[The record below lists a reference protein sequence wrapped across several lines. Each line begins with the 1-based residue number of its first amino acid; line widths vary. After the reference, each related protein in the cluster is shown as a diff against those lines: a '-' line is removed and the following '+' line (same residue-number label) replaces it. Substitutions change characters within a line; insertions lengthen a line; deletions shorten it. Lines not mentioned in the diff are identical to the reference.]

1 MVNLINLLVFNGRVI
16 ELLNIIWDRV
26 LEIAK
31 QPLLS
36 KDMLWILLPLL
47 LTLLLIELYFG
58 RYKREELGWNS
69 ALGNSLVLFFVGMNL
84 FSWLQRNDLLYF
96 AVFGETALAKS
107 IIAAVVTLE
116 SILLIALNFFHATP
130 KKIAFSLSSVLLLNF
145 IGVIS
150 IILVYSPIDM
160 GILTLLASVV
170 LFVLLCFFVKSLQL
184 FEKEPIEKE
193 FVEAKE
199 KLKEKKIEFKEIKVE
214 KKITAEEEKE
224 KEREEEKREKGKK
237 KSKRKKVKRSKKT
250 RIT

>member
-1 MVNLINLLVFNGRVI
+1 MVNLTSLLVFNGRII
-16 ELLNIIWDRV
+16 EEINIIWERA

-31 QPLLS
+31 EPLLS

-47 LTLLLIELYFG
+47 ATLLLIELYFG

-96 AVFGETALAKS
+96 AVFSEVALAKS

-150 IILVYSPIDM
+150 IILVYSSID
-160 GILTLLASVV
+160 ISTLTFLASVA
-170 LFVLLCFFVKSLQL
+170 LFVLLCFFFKSLQL
-184 FEKEPIEKE
+184 LEKEPIEKE

-199 KLKEKKIEFKEIKVE
+199 KLKEGKMEFKEIKAE
-214 KKITAEEEKE
+214 KKINTKEEKMEE
-224 KEREEEKREKGKK
+224 KKEVKREKGKQKGK
-237 KSKRKKVKRSKKT
+237 KK
-250 RIT
+250 